1 MTDHE
6 MKKNTRAFV
15 YIDTKP
21 GKEKKIVE
29 KLLKH
34 DEVIEA
40 HIITGQEAFDLL
52 VLLDVKREIYESPT
66 KTAGDFIIN
75 NIRKLSDVR
84 ETNTIIPAFSFSKR

>member
-1 MTDHE
+1 MIAQE
-6 MKKNTRAFV
+6 MKRKTRAFV

-21 GKEKKIVE
+21 GKEKKIIE
-29 KLLKH
+29 KLLKY

-40 HIITGQEAFDLL
+40 HIITGQEAFDVL

-66 KTAGDFIIN
+66 KTAGDFIIS

-84 ETNTIIPAFSFSKR
+84 ETNTIIPVFSFSKR